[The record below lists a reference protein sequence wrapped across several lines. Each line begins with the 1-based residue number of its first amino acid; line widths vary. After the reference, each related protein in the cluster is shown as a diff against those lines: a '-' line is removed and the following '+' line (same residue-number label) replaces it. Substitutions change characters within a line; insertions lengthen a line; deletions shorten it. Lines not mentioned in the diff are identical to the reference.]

1 MNDYKPLAE
10 LLRRQV
16 AVLDAQA
23 IAFAGRPEAGQ
34 IDRTVAGMRRM
45 LEAVERAA
53 LGEAEARDAAKRAA
67 AEIVAWARTAA
78 TGTPQ
83 RAAAHVIRPL
93 ADVAAHLARA
103 RGR

>member
-23 IAFAGRPEAGQ
+23 IAFAGRPELGQ
-34 IDRTVAGMRRM
+34 IERTVAGMRRM

-53 LGEAEARDAAKRAA
+53 LGETAAQDAAKRAA
-67 AEIVAWARTAA
+67 ADLAAWARTAA
-78 TGTPQ
+78 TGTPE
-83 RAAAHVIRPL
+83 RAAAHVVRDIATTSAR
-93 ADVAAHLARA
+93 LARIA
-103 RGR
+103 R